1 MPDCLIIGAG
11 LAGLAC
17 AVALDEAG
25 FQVTVLEAKPFAGG
39 RAASYRM
46 APGEDSEEIDNCQHI
61 LLRCCVNLI
70 DFYRRLDVLDGIRFH
85 QTLYFLEPGGRIST
99 LRRGPL
105 PAPLHLGPSFA
116 RLRFLGWRDKAAIAR
131 AMAAVRRDWTAR
143 ADLDEITM
151 SDWLA
156 EKGQTSRAVNRLWRP
171 ILLSAINEEPHKM
184 AARHGLQVVRLGL
197 LSARHSY
204 EMGIPSVPLGELYRS
219 ERWRG
224 SGRVDFRFRSPA
236 SSLLVSGRS
245 VTGVRSGDRTYAPG
259 HVVLAV
265 PFGEA
270 RRLAPELDLPV
281 SSWQHSPITGIHL
294 WFDRPVTRLPH
305 AALLDRTIQWFFNK
319 DRGRYLQVVVSA
331 SRDLLPLSRR
341 EVIDLAV
348 RELCDFLPEAGAARL
363 EKAHV
368 VKEVRATFSAV
379 PGLERLRPGAQTG
392 LSNLVLA
399 GDWTKTGWPA
409 TMEGAV
415 RSGYRAAEAVTAA
428 AGRAVRFLLPD
439 LD

>member
-1 MPDCLIIGAG
+1 MPDCLIIGGG

-39 RAASYRM
+39 RAASYRV
-46 APGEDSEEIDNCQHI
+46 APDEDSEEIDNCQHI

-70 DFYRRLDVLDGIRFH
+70 DFYRRLDVLDAIRFH
-85 QTLYFLEPGGRIST
+85 RTLYFLEPGGRTST

-116 RLRFLGWRDKAAIAR
+116 RLRFLGWRDKIAIAR
-131 AMAAVRRDWTAR
+131 AMAAVRRDWTTR
-143 ADLDEITM
+143 TDLDEITM

-156 EKGQTSRAVNRLWRP
+156 EKGQTPRTVNRLWRP
-171 ILLSAINEEPHKM
+171 VLLSAINEEPHKM
-184 AARHGLQVVRLGL
+184 AARHGLQVVRFGL
-197 LSARHSY
+197 LSARDSY
-204 EMGIPSVPLGELYRS
+204 EMGVPSVPLGELYRS
-219 ERWRG
+219 ERWQR

-236 SSLLVSGRS
+236 SSLSVSGRR
-245 VTGVRSGDRTYAPG
+245 VTGVRSGDRAYSPA

-265 PFGEA
+265 PFDEA

-281 SSWQHSPITGIHL
+281 SFWQHSPITGIHL

-319 DRGRYLQVVVSA
+319 GGGRYLQVVVSA
-331 SRDLLPLSRR
+331 SRDLLPLTRR

-348 RELCDFLPEAGAARL
+348 RELSDFLPEAGAARL

-368 VKEVRATFSAV
+368 VKVVRATFSAV
-379 PGLERLRPGAQTG
+379 PGLERLRPGAQTN
-392 LSNLVLA
+392 LSNLFLA

-428 AGRAVRFLLPD
+428 AGRAARFLLPD
-439 LD
+439 LV